1 VRHFVINKSALI
13 VSGFGNA
20 SLPPYIRAIPTYD
33 RVGGP
38 SVVTIQSMLTA
49 KCTARRSA
57 FALALSAENRIGTGP
72 ASRQLQEKVGGLAP
86 AGLFSWFALAIARLI
101 NSSGRVNT
109 TSRKNA
115 HLKSVAA
122 CQAPA

>member
-1 VRHFVINKSALI
+1 MH
-13 VSGFGNA
+13 
-20 SLPPYIRAIPTYD
+20 AIPTYE

-38 SVVTIQSMLTA
+38 SVVTIQPMLTA
-49 KCTARRSA
+49 KCTAARSS
-57 FALALSAENRIGTGP
+57 FALAAENRSGTGP

-86 AGLFSWFALAIARLI
+86 ADLFSWFALAIARLL
-101 NSSGRVNT
+101 NSSGRANS

>member
-1 VRHFVINKSALI
+1 MRTSLRTFAPYRRTIESA
-13 VSGFGNA
+13 
-20 SLPPYIRAIPTYD
+20 
-33 RVGGP
+33 GP

-49 KCTARRSA
+49 KCTAARPS
-57 FALALSAENRIGTGP
+57 FALALSAENRSGTGP
-72 ASRQLQEKVGGLAP
+72 ASRQLQEEVGGVAP
-86 AGLFSWFALAIARLI
+86 AGLSSWFALEIARLL
-101 NSSGRVNT
+101 NSSGRANS